1 MTTYDVLGS
10 EITTPV
16 EIREARSWF
25 STFAVPYR
33 AARDLIS
40 YSGLEPA
47 PLPAGRAL
55 ASLGFVRY
63 VDGDLGPYHEF
74 VVALIVRK
82 PGSTDRKDT
91 GAFIHQL
98 PVNQPFTCAAG
109 RGIWGFPKFVTD
121 IEIDEGVRRDTAT
134 LMVDGA
140 LAVRLS
146 IAPGVPTR
154 VPDTNLDAY
163 SGADGTLRCT
173 PWRLDGEGSRGRPGG
188 VRVELGTGLIADEL
202 RVLGFPRR
210 ALMSG
215 TMRRVR
221 MTFGDAEVVDL
232 GAPAPTGAVAS

>member
-10 EITTPV
+10 TITTPV

-33 AARDLIS
+33 AARDLIA

-47 PLPAGRAL
+47 PLPGGRTL

-63 VDGDLGPYHEF
+63 IDGDLGPYHEF
-74 VVALIVRK
+74 VVALIVRR
-82 PGSTDRKDT
+82 PGGADRKDT

-109 RGIWGFPKFVTD
+109 RDIWGFPKFVTD
-121 IEIDEGVRRDTAT
+121 IDIDEGVRRDTAT
-134 LMVDGA
+134 LVIDGA
-140 LAVRLS
+140 SAVRLS
-146 IAPGVPTR
+146 IAHGVPTR
-154 VPDTNLDAY
+154 MPDTNLDAY
-163 SGADGTLRCT
+163 SWADGTLRCT

-188 VRVELGTGLIADEL
+188 ARVELGTGLIADEL

-210 ALMSG
+210 AIMSG

-221 MTFGDAEVVDL
+221 MTFGDARVVDP
-232 GAPAPTGAVAS
+232 GVIPTPGVAV

>member
-1 MTTYDVLGS
+1 MSTYDVLGS
-10 EITTPV
+10 TVTTPV

-25 STFAVPYR
+25 STFAVPFR
-33 AARDLIS
+33 AARDLIA

-47 PLPAGRAL
+47 PLPGGRAL

-74 VVALIVRK
+74 VVALIVRR
-82 PGSTDRKDT
+82 PGGTDRRDT

-121 IEIDEGVRRDTAT
+121 IGIDEGVRRDTAT
-134 LMVDGA
+134 LIVDGA

-146 IAPGVPTR
+146 IAHGVPTR
-154 VPDTNLDAY
+154 VPNTNLDAY
-163 SGADGTLRCT
+163 SWSDGVLRCT
-173 PWRLDGEGSRGRPGG
+173 PWRLDGEGSRSRPGG

-210 ALMSG
+210 AIMSG

-221 MTFGDAEVVDL
+221 MTFGDAHVVDL
-232 GAPAPTGAVAS
+232 GAPGPASVPA

>member
-121 IEIDEGVRRDTAT
+121 IEIDEGARRDTAT

-140 LAVRLS
+140 FSVHLS
-146 IAPGVPTR
+146 IAHGVPTR

-163 SGADGTLRCT
+163 SCADGTLRCT

-232 GAPAPTGAVAS
+232 GATMPTGAVAS

>member
-1 MTTYDVLGS
+1 MSTYDVLGS
-10 EITTPV
+10 TITTPV

-25 STFAVPYR
+25 STFAVPFR
-33 AARDLIS
+33 AARDLIA

-55 ASLGFVRY
+55 VSLGFVRY

-74 VVALIVRK
+74 VVAVIVRP

-109 RGIWGFPKFVTD
+109 RDIWGFPKFVTD
-121 IEIDEGVRRDTAT
+121 IDIDEGVRRDTAT
-134 LMVDGA
+134 LLVDGA

-146 IAPGVPTR
+146 IAHGVRTR

-163 SGADGTLRCT
+163 SWSDGTLRCT
-173 PWRLDGEGSRGRPGG
+173 PWRLDGEGARGRPGG
-188 VRVELGTGLIADEL
+188 ARVELGSGLIADEL

-210 ALMSG
+210 ALMAG

-221 MTFGDAEVVDL
+221 MTFGDARIVDP
-232 GAPAPTGAVAS
+232 AAPTGPAVRA